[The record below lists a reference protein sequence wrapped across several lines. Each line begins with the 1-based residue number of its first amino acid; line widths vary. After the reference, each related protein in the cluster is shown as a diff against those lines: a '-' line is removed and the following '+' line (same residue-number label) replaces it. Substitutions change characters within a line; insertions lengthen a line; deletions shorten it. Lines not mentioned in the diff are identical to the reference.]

1 MISLATAAYADHNEV
16 NAYRLNSIT
25 TSSIARF
32 AAPKITI
39 ILIFEK
45 KQRTT
50 SRNHIEEG
58 NRAGLEVARGS
69 DPRVIEETVRL
80 D

>member
-1 MISLATAAYADHNEV
+1 MMRLATAAYAHQREV

-25 TSSIARF
+25 TRRITRF

-45 KQRTT
+45 KREPQ
-50 SRNHIEEG
+50 
-58 NRAGLEVARGS
+58 VA
-69 DPRVIEETVRL
+69 IT
-80 D
+80 